1 MSTKSYVGDI
11 PINYD
16 RGLGNVLFLPYA
28 EEAAHRVA
36 AANPMEVLEI
46 AAGSGVATRALLD
59 QLASAARLTATDISE
74 DMLNVAR
81 SKALDDERVSFKIVD
96 ACALPYEDESFDAI
110 VCMFGFMF
118 FPDKPR
124 AIREAYRV
132 LRNGGRYTFSVW
144 DSEENNPYVSEALAV
159 LQSFFPNDPPQ
170 WIMQPT
176 SCAVIGPIKKSLVD
190 AGFDDIRIS
199 VLPYARPF
207 DALAFA
213 RGIVF
218 GSPVLNEVTERGGDL
233 DEIAHAYGAALTRA
247 VGSTL
252 PIQAIMLE
260 AQKL

>member
-1 MSTKSYVGDI
+1 MSAKSYVGDI

-16 RGLGNVLFLPYA
+16 RGLGAVLFLPYA
-28 EEAAHRVA
+28 EEAAQRVA
-36 AANPMEVLEI
+36 TANPRDVLEI

-59 QLASAARLTATDISE
+59 RLASAARLTATDISE

-81 SKALDDERVSFKIVD
+81 SKAPDDERVSFKIVD
-96 ACALPYEDESFDAI
+96 ACALPHGDGSFDAI
-110 VCMFGFMF
+110 VCMFGYMF

-144 DSEENNPYVSEALAV
+144 DSEKNNPYVSEALAV
-159 LQSFFPNDPPQ
+159 LQAFFPKEPPQ
-170 WIMQPT
+170 WIRQPA
-176 SCAVIGPIKKSLVD
+176 SCAATGPIKESLVD
-190 AGFDDIRIS
+190 AGFDDVRIS
-199 VLPYARPF
+199 VLRYARRF

-233 DEIAHAYGAALTRA
+233 DEIARAYGAALTRA

-252 PIQAIMLE
+252 PIQAIMFE